1 MGVRCLVMGVRC
13 LVMGVRCLVMVVGC
27 LVLAGCGQ
35 SYKEKREISRQK
47 MVQQHREDS
56 AALKVAVMP
65 TMDCLPLFVASERG
79 MFGKTDV
86 RLRLFTAQMD
96 CDTAVAGG
104 SVQGTVT
111 DLVRAERLIQKGT
124 PLKYITTTNAYWQLF
139 TNRTA
144 RIKTLKQL
152 DDKMVA
158 MTRYSVTDLLAD
170 RVRDSAKLDRER
182 LFKIQVNDVNI
193 RLKMLQNSEIDAALV
208 TEPQALLARLARHTQ
223 LMDTRKLNLTM
234 GAIAFREKDLEAKK
248 RQQQLEDFK
257 KGYNTAC
264 DSLTKFGIAQY
275 RDIVVKYC
283 GLKANQVDSLPRDL
297 KFRHIEL
304 PAQSDIERAQKW
316 LKEQ

>member
-1 MGVRCLVMGVRC
+1 MNLAVMKRLLIVMAAGLVV
-13 LVMGVRCLVMVVGC
+13 
-27 LVLAGCGQ
+27 AGCGQ

-111 DLVRAERLIQKGT
+111 DLVRAERLMQKGT
-124 PLKYITTTNAYWQLF
+124 PLKYVTTTNAYWQLF

-193 RLKMLQNSEIDAALV
+193 RLKMLQNSEIDAALL
-208 TEPQALLARLARHTQ
+208 TEPQAMLARLARHTQ

-264 DSLTKFGIAQY
+264 DSLTKLGIAQY

-283 GLKANQVDSLPRDL
+283 GLGANQVDSLPRDL

>member
-1 MGVRCLVMGVRC
+1 MNLAVMKRLLIVMAAGLVV
-13 LVMGVRCLVMVVGC
+13 
-27 LVLAGCGQ
+27 AGCGQ

-111 DLVRAERLIQKGT
+111 DLVRAERLMQKGT
-124 PLKYITTTNAYWQLF
+124 PLKYVTTTNAYWQLF

-182 LFKIQVNDVNI
+182 LFKIQVNDVHI
-193 RLKMLQNSEIDAALV
+193 RLKMLQNSEIDAALL
-208 TEPQALLARLARHTQ
+208 TEPQAMLARLARHTQ

-264 DSLTKFGIAQY
+264 DSLTKLGIAQY

>member
-1 MGVRCLVMGVRC
+1 MNLALMKRL
-13 LVMGVRCLVMVVGC
+13 LFVMVTG
-27 LVLAGCGQ
+27 LAIAGCGQ

-47 MVQQHREDS
+47 MMQEHREDS

-79 MFGKTDV
+79 MFGNTDV
-86 RLRLFTAQMD
+86 RLKLFTAQMD

-124 PLKYITTTNAYWQLF
+124 PLTYITTTNAYWQLF
-139 TNRTA
+139 SNRGA

-158 MTRYSVTDLLAD
+158 MARYSVTDMLAD

-182 LFKIQVNDVNI
+182 LFKIQVNDVHI
-193 RLKMLQNSEIDAALV
+193 RLKMLQNTEIDAALL
-208 TEPQALLARLARHTQ
+208 TEPQASQARLARHTQ
-223 LMDTRKLNLTM
+223 LLDTRKLNMTM
-234 GAIAFREKDLEAKK
+234 GVIAFREKDLADKK

-257 KGYNTAC
+257 KGYNMAC
-264 DSLTKFGIAQY
+264 DSLSKFGIAKY

-283 GLKANQVDSLPRDL
+283 DLRANQVDSLPRDL
-297 KFRHIEL
+297 KYRHIEQ
-304 PAQSDIERAQKW
+304 PAQADVERAQKW

>member
-1 MGVRCLVMGVRC
+1 MNLAVMKRLLIVMAAGLVV
-13 LVMGVRCLVMVVGC
+13 
-27 LVLAGCGQ
+27 AGCGQ

-111 DLVRAERLIQKGT
+111 DLVRAERLMQKGT

-193 RLKMLQNSEIDAALV
+193 RLKMLQNSEIDAALL
-208 TEPQALLARLARHTQ
+208 TEPQAMLARLARHTQ

-264 DSLTKFGIAQY
+264 DSLTKLGIAQY

-283 GLKANQVDSLPRDL
+283 GLGANQVDSLPRDL

>member
-1 MGVRCLVMGVRC
+1 MKRLLIVMAAGLVV
-13 LVMGVRCLVMVVGC
+13 
-27 LVLAGCGQ
+27 AGCGQ

-79 MFGKTDV
+79 MFGKTDI

-111 DLVRAERLIQKGT
+111 DLVRAERLMQKGT

-158 MTRYSVTDLLAD
+158 MARYSVTDLLAD

-182 LFKIQVNDVNI
+182 LFKIQVNDVHI
-193 RLKMLQNSEIDAALV
+193 RLKMLQNSEIDAALL

-257 KGYNTAC
+257 KGYNMAC

-283 GLKANQVDSLPRDL
+283 GLRAKQVDSLPRDL

-304 PAQSDIERAQKW
+304 PAQTDIERAQKW

>member
-1 MGVRCLVMGVRC
+1 MNLAVMKRLLIVMAAGLVV
-13 LVMGVRCLVMVVGC
+13 
-27 LVLAGCGQ
+27 AGCGQ

-111 DLVRAERLIQKGT
+111 DLVRAERLMQKGT

-193 RLKMLQNSEIDAALV
+193 RLKMLQNSEIDAALL
-208 TEPQALLARLARHTQ
+208 TEPQAMLARLARHTQ

-257 KGYNTAC
+257 KGYNMAC
-264 DSLTKFGIAQY
+264 DSLTKLGIAQY

-283 GLKANQVDSLPRDL
+283 GLGANQVDSLPRDL

>member
-1 MGVRCLVMGVRC
+1 MNLEVMGVRC

-158 MTRYSVTDLLAD
+158 MARYSVTDLLAD

-193 RLKMLQNSEIDAALV
+193 RLKMLQNSEIDAALL

-257 KGYNTAC
+257 KGYNMAC
-264 DSLTKFGIAQY
+264 DSLTKLGIAQY

-283 GLKANQVDSLPRDL
+283 GLRANQVDSLPRDL

>member
-1 MGVRCLVMGVRC
+1 MNLAVMKRLLILMATGLVV
-13 LVMGVRCLVMVVGC
+13 
-27 LVLAGCGQ
+27 AGCGQ

-111 DLVRAERLIQKGT
+111 DLVRAERLMQKGT

-182 LFKIQVNDVNI
+182 LFKIQVNDVHI
-193 RLKMLQNSEIDAALV
+193 RLKMLQNSEIDAALL
-208 TEPQALLARLARHTQ
+208 TEPQAMLARLARHTQ

-257 KGYNTAC
+257 KGYNMAC
-264 DSLTKFGIAQY
+264 DSLTKLGIAQY

-283 GLKANQVDSLPRDL
+283 GLGANQVDSLPRDL

>member
-1 MGVRCLVMGVRC
+1 MGVRC

-111 DLVRAERLIQKGT
+111 DLVRAERLMQKGT
-124 PLKYITTTNAYWQLF
+124 PLKYVTTTNAYWQLF

-158 MTRYSVTDLLAD
+158 MVRYSVTDLLAD

-193 RLKMLQNSEIDAALV
+193 RLKMLQNSEIDAALL

-304 PAQSDIERAQKW
+304 PAQTDIERAQKW

>member
-1 MGVRCLVMGVRC
+1 
-13 LVMGVRCLVMVVGC
+13 MGVRCLVMVVGC

>member
-1 MGVRCLVMGVRC
+1 MNFEVMGVRC

-104 SVQGTVT
+104 SVQGAVT
-111 DLVRAERLIQKGT
+111 DLVRAERLMQKGT

-182 LFKIQVNDVNI
+182 LFKIQVNDVHI
-193 RLKMLQNSEIDAALV
+193 RLKMLQNSEIDAALL
-208 TEPQALLARLARHTQ
+208 TEPQAMLARLARHTQ

-257 KGYNTAC
+257 KGYNMAC

-283 GLKANQVDSLPRDL
+283 GLRANQVDSLPRDL